1 MPWKKGVS
9 VTDSRDS
16 SSTSTTVSS
25 GEGTVPNVSRPQTNG
40 NFAEAMPSRRTTI
53 LIIGG
58 LLTGMLL
65 AALDQTIVA
74 TAGPTIIS
82 DLGGLSLYAWVF
94 SAYILTQTVS
104 LPIFGKLSDLY
115 GRRKF
120 FVLGLAIFMGGSI
133 LSGASQNIDELI
145 VFRAIQGI
153 GSGAFFPIALAIVGV
168 IFPPAQRGKVQ
179 GVFASVFGIAAVVGP
194 SVGSYI
200 VDAINWRWIFYIN
213 LPLGII
219 SFALIMLGV
228 KESRSR
234 NARPSID
241 VLGVATL
248 TSWVA
253 LLILGFLDG
262 GTTYPWY
269 SWEEAVTFAGA
280 AVLFV
285 VFMLVER
292 RAEEPV
298 IPLDL
303 FRNRTVSSA
312 SAVAFLRGV
321 AFFAVVSFIPLF
333 VQAALGGSVS
343 DGRNALYGFLLPLIV
358 TAVIGGQLAVRIS
371 YRGIVFVGLVVMT
384 AGMFLLTGISQTS
397 TVIEI
402 AERSSLMGLGA
413 GLTFASVVIAVQYS
427 VPRER
432 IGVAS
437 SLAQFMGNLG
447 SSIGLAILGTIQANT
462 FGSQLNDILQKLPV
476 QLQAQ
481 AAPFLGNPNLVG
493 QVLATPAALD
503 QMKNLSPQFANF
515 IPQLRVAFANSVIP
529 LFWVS
534 LGIGL
539 ISIVASLFITGSMKQ
554 QVAAS
559 VAAGGA
565 PGEKKELEPTPTGF
579 AP

>member
-1 MPWKKGVS
+1 MKAEGVTGS
-9 VTDSRDS
+9 ERSP
-16 SSTSTTVSS
+16 STSIRAAAAEGGAS
-25 GEGTVPNVSRPQTNG
+25 GVQSPQASGSFPTI
-40 NFAEAMPSRRTTI
+40 MPTRRSTL

-58 LLTGMLL
+58 LLTGLLL

-94 SAYILTQTVS
+94 SAYILTQTVA

-115 GRRKF
+115 GRRRF

-168 IFPPAQRGKVQ
+168 SFPPGMRGRLQ
-179 GVFASVFGIAAVVGP
+179 GIFASVFGIAAVVGP
-194 SVGSYI
+194 SAGSYI

-213 LPLGII
+213 LPLGVI

-228 KESRSR
+228 KESRNS
-234 NARPSID
+234 NARRSID
-241 VLGVATL
+241 IFGVSTL
-248 TSWVA
+248 TAWVI

-262 GTTYPWY
+262 GTTFPWY
-269 SWEEAVTFAGA
+269 SWQEALTFAGA

-285 VFMLVER
+285 AFLVIER
-292 RAEEPV
+292 RAPEPV

-303 FRNRTVSSA
+303 FRIRTVSSA

-321 AFFAVVSFIPLF
+321 SFFAVISFIPLF

-358 TAVIGGQLAVRIS
+358 TAIIGGQLAVRTG
-371 YRGIVFVGLVVMT
+371 YRGVIFGGLAVMT
-384 AGMFLLTGISQTS
+384 VGMYLLTGISQTS
-397 TVIEI
+397 TVVDI
-402 AERSSLMGLGA
+402 AERSAIMGFGA
-413 GLTFASVVIAVQYS
+413 GLTFASIVIAVQYA
-427 VPRER
+427 VPREK

-437 SLAQFMGNLG
+437 SLAQFMSNLG
-447 SSIGLAILGTIQANT
+447 ASIGLAILGAIQANT
-462 FGSQLNDILQKLPV
+462 FGAKLSGILQALPP
-476 QLQAQ
+476 QGQAA

-493 QVLATPAALD
+493 QVLATPAALA
-503 QMKNLSPQFANF
+503 QITTKSPALAAFV
-515 IPQLRVAFANSVIP
+515 PQLRVAFASSITP
-529 LFWVS
+529 LLWVS
-534 LGIGL
+534 FGMGV
-539 ISIVASLFITGSMKQ
+539 VALAASVFITGSMKQ
-554 QVAAS
+554 QLAAQVVVS
-559 VAAGGA
+559 AQNEGKEGLKPPSPAMA
-565 PGEKKELEPTPTGF
+565 P
-579 AP
+579 

>member
-1 MPWKKGVS
+1 LNPEGVTEFPLS
-9 VTDSRDS
+9 P
-16 SSTSTTVSS
+16 STSISKAAAEGGAGGMQSPQANGSFPTT
-25 GEGTVPNVSRPQTNG
+25 
-40 NFAEAMPSRRTTI
+40 MPSRRNSL

-58 LLTGMLL
+58 LLTGLL
-65 AALDQTIVA
+65 LSALDQTIVA

-94 SAYILTQTVS
+94 SAYILTQTVA

-115 GRRKF
+115 GRRRF

-168 IFPPAQRGKVQ
+168 AFPPGMRGKLQ
-179 GVFASVFGIAAVVGP
+179 GIFASVFGIAAVVGP
-194 SVGSYI
+194 SAGSYI

-213 LPLGII
+213 LPLGVV

-228 KESRSR
+228 KESRSSSAKR
-234 NARPSID
+234 SID
-241 VLGVATL
+241 FLGVSTL
-248 TSWVA
+248 TAWVV

-262 GTTYPWY
+262 GTTFPWY
-269 SWEEAVTFAGA
+269 SWQEAASFGGA

-285 VFMLVER
+285 AFLVVER
-292 RAEEPV
+292 RAKEPV

-321 AFFAVVSFIPLF
+321 SFFAVVSFIPLF

-358 TAVIGGQLAVRIS
+358 TAIIGGQLAVRTS
-371 YRGIVFVGLVVMT
+371 YRGIIFVGLAVMT
-384 AGMFLLTGISQTS
+384 VGMYLLTGISQAS
-397 TVIEI
+397 TVLEI
-402 AERSSLMGLGA
+402 AERSAIMGLGA

-427 VPRER
+427 VPREK

-437 SLAQFMGNLG
+437 SLAQFMSNLG
-447 SSIGLAILGTIQANT
+447 SSIGLAILGAIQANT
-462 FGSQLNDILQKLPV
+462 FGAQLSSLLRSIPPQG
-476 QLQAQ
+476 QAA
-481 AAPFLGNPNLVG
+481 AAPFLSSPNLVG
-493 QVLATPAALD
+493 QVLATPAALA
-503 QMKNLSPQFANF
+503 QMTKQSPALAALV
-515 IPQLRVAFANSVIP
+515 PQLRVAFANSITP
-529 LFWVS
+529 LLWVS
-534 LGIGL
+534 LGM
-539 ISIVASLFITGSMKQ
+539 SVAALAASAFITGSMKQ
-554 QVAAS
+554 QLAS
-559 VAAGGA
+559 SVVVTQQR
-565 PGEKKELEPTPTGF
+565 PGEKELQPPSPGMV
-579 AP
+579 P

>member
-1 MPWKKGVS
+1 MQSPLG
-9 VTDSRDS
+9 
-16 SSTSTTVSS
+16 
-25 GEGTVPNVSRPQTNG
+25 NG
-40 NFAEAMPSRRTTI
+40 SFPASMPSRRNTF

-58 LLTGMLL
+58 LLTGLLL

-94 SAYILTQTVS
+94 SAYILTQTVA

-168 IFPPAQRGKVQ
+168 AFPPGMRGRLQ
-179 GVFASVFGIAAVVGP
+179 GIFASVFGIAAVVGP
-194 SVGSYI
+194 SAGSYI

-213 LPLGII
+213 LPLGVI

-228 KESRSR
+228 QESRNS
-234 NARPSID
+234 NARRSID
-241 VLGVATL
+241 LLGVATL
-248 TSWVA
+248 TAWVV

-262 GTTYPWY
+262 GTTFPWY
-269 SWEEAVTFAGA
+269 SWQEYATFAGA
-280 AVLFV
+280 VVLFV
-285 VFMLVER
+285 AFIVTER
-292 RAEEPV
+292 RAKEPV

-303 FRNRTVSSA
+303 FRSRTVSSA

-321 AFFAVVSFIPLF
+321 SFFAVVSFIPLF

-358 TAVIGGQLAVRIS
+358 TAIIGGQLAVRTS
-371 YRGIVFVGLVVMT
+371 YRGIIFAGLAVMT
-384 AGMFLLTGISQTS
+384 VGMYFLTGISQAS
-397 TVIEI
+397 TVVDI
-402 AERSSLMGLGA
+402 AERSAIMGFGA

-427 VPRER
+427 VPREK

-447 SSIGLAILGTIQANT
+447 SSIGLAILGAIQANT
-462 FGSQLNDILQKLPV
+462 FGAQLSSLLRSIPPQG
-476 QLQAQ
+476 QAA
-481 AAPFLGNPNLVG
+481 AAPFLSNANLVG
-493 QVLATPAALD
+493 QVLATPAALA
-503 QMKNLSPQFANF
+503 QMTSQSPALAALV
-515 IPQLRVAFANSVIP
+515 PQLRVAFASSITP
-529 LFWVS
+529 LLWVS
-534 LGIGL
+534 LGMGVIAL
-539 ISIVASLFITGSMKQ
+539 AASVFITGSMKQ
-554 QVAAS
+554 QLAS
-559 VAAGGA
+559 HVVMEGA
-565 PGEKKELEPTPTGF
+565 QNEGKEGLQPPSP
-579 AP
+579 AMASYDLANH